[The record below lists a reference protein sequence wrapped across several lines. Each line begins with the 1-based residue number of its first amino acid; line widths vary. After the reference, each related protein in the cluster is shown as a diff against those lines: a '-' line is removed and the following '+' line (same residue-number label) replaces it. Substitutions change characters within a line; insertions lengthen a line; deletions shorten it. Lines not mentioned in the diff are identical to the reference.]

1 MSPLSVQ
8 SSTDTAQ
15 VEASC
20 RQLGITVEEFRELH
34 RQSINAAD
42 NAYCPYSNFPVG
54 AAVLTRYGIQG
65 PASSGGTA
73 GSNGHSRFILG
84 ANVENASY
92 PVGTC
97 AERVALAR
105 AVFDGHREFKAIA
118 VIAPRASSDTP
129 CSPCGMCRQLS
140 VRPSPFP
147 PLSPFSRHSTNCLAY
162 VNSAVSTCRF
172 SCSPGTDNT
181 LVSS

>member
-1 MSPLSVQ
+1 MSPLSAH

-34 RQSINAAD
+34 RQSVNAAD

-54 AAVLTRYGIQG
+54 AAVLTRYGVQG
-65 PASSGGTA
+65 PGGSGGTA
-73 GSNGHSRFILG
+73 GSSGHSRFILG
-84 ANVENASY
+84 ANVENAAY

-105 AVFDGHREFKAIA
+105 AVFDGHRDFKAIA

-129 CSPCGMCRQLS
+129 CSPCGMCRQFIREFCDLDMPVLMFS
-140 VRPSPFP
+140 KDGQYIGVKLEVLL
-147 PLSPFSRHSTNCLAY
+147 PLSFGPEALPH
-162 VNSAVSTCRF
+162 
-172 SCSPGTDNT
+172 
-181 LVSS
+181 